1 MLLDY
6 ICRYRMY
13 NVLIY
18 FQNWIIIVE
27 IKNRYE
33 ITHNKYQVQPA
44 VDLRY
49 LKLKHTELD

>member
-13 NVLIY
+13 NFLIY